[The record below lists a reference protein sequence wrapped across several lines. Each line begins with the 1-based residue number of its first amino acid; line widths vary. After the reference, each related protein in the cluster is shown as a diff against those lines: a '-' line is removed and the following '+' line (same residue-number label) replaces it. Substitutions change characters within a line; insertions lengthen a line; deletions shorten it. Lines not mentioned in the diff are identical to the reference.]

1 MVTVKLTKKD
11 IDTLI
16 GILGVSKQEF
26 AEKAGYSRAHFY
38 KYYGAPRGVPY
49 RMSTRI
55 CETYNLTDEI
65 ILQLR
70 AMQSLVYD
78 AVTEGDG
85 E

>member
-38 KYYGAPRGVPY
+38 KYYGAPRGIPY

-55 CETYNLTDEI
+55 CETYNLTDDV

-70 AMQSLVYD
+70 HMQAIVHD
-78 AVTEGDG
+78 AVTKGDND
-85 E
+85 